1 MRSGAGVLAHVL
13 ELRGVLG
20 EHGVVDV
27 DYLHRVVAEELLRVG
42 QGAGGPAGED
52 VVAAGALR
60 GGDDDVG
67 EQGVGRAAGADV
79 QDEVTAVGDFLDDFG
94 GAAEM
99 GEGYVEVDDVDAV
112 ADAGDVAAIAGV
124 PEGGMV
130 AEVGL
135 RCEEEG

>member
-1 MRSGAGVLAHVL
+1 M
-13 ELRGVLG
+13 LG

-27 DYLHRVVAEELLRVG
+27 DDLHCVVAEELLRVRE
-42 QGAGGPAGED
+42 GAGGPAGED

-60 GGDDDVG
+60 GGDDDVS

-79 QDEVTAVGDFLDDFG
+79 QDEAAAVGDFLDDLG
-94 GAAEM
+94 GAAEV

-112 ADAGDVAAIAGV
+112 ADAGDVAAVAGV
-124 PEGGMV
+124 PEGGVV

-135 RCEEEG
+135 GGEEEW